1 MKLYQIDPRD
11 QVAVALCD
19 IPAGTTQ
26 TIAGRAL
33 VVKEP
38 IPAGHKVAVTN
49 IPKGMEVI
57 KYGYPI
63 GIAQTEIEAGQ

>member
-1 MKLYQIDPRD
+1 MLVKLYQIDPRD

-38 IPAGHKVAVTN
+38 IPAGHKVGCYEYS
-49 IPKGMEVI
+49 KGNGGDQI
-57 KYGYPI
+57 RLSHRHC
-63 GIAQTEIEAGQ
+63 ADRD